1 MGIMDVL
8 EELEDLPQETAAQTP
23 ESTEPETAAATE
35 VTVPAEEPLPAP
47 EAYAQDEDLPTPEE
61 ADAAAAKKKRRLRP
75 EWIMGILA
83 VLCAML
89 LGVVVILSLPYMGKD
104 AEDPDILPDRHAA
117 AAEPTQPPR
126 ETILEPTTSETE
138 PENPTIPPERNPY
151 DRYDFQY
158 NRHNYLLL
166 QNVNS
171 YAGVDVSAYQGD
183 IDWAKVKQ
191 SGIDFAIIR
200 LGYRGYESGKL
211 VEDKYARENL
221 KEAKEA
227 GLRVGAYFF
236 SQALSIKETDQEIEY
251 MLEILGDTKLDMP
264 IVLDWEIP
272 ASNARTAKMDARTLT
287 DIQRHFCGQ
296 MRSKGYSPMIYFNWH
311 QSENL
316 YYLSELEDYPFW
328 LALYQDRMTY
338 PWRVEM
344 WQWTASGTVP
354 GIAGDVDINVYMPH

>member
-1 MGIMDVL
+1 MGIMDLL
-8 EELEDLPQETAAQTP
+8 EETEIEET
-23 ESTEPETAAATE
+23 
-35 VTVPAEEPLPAP
+35 AP
-47 EAYAQDEDLPTPEE
+47 EAADEDLPTMEQILSVT
-61 ADAAAAKKKRRLRP
+61 KKRKVLRP
-75 EWIMGILA
+75 EWVLGIFA
-83 VLCAML
+83 ALCAVL
-89 LGVVVILSLPYMGKD
+89 LGVVLVISLPYMKPVE
-104 AEDPDILPDRHAA
+104 EDPEALPDRHA
-117 AAEPTQPPR
+117 EVVKLPEMPR
-126 ETILEPTTSETE
+126 ETILEPTISETE

-166 QNVNS
+166 QNVKS
-171 YAGVDVSAYQGD
+171 FAGVDVSAYQGD
-183 IDWAKVKQ
+183 IDWGKVKR

-211 VEDKYARENL
+211 VEDTYAKENL
-221 KEAKEA
+221 QKAKEA

-236 SQALSIKETDQEIEY
+236 SQALSIKETDQEIDY
-251 MLEILGDTKLDMP
+251 MLDILGDTQLDMP

-296 MRSKGYSPMIYFNWH
+296 MRKKGYDPMVYFNWH

-316 YYLSELEDYPFW
+316 YYLSELEDYSFW

-344 WQWTASGTVP
+344 WQWTDKGKVP
-354 GIAGDVDINVYMPH
+354 GIAGPVDLNVYMPN